1 MIFSCVSNFF
11 LVLYAYKILYLR
23 NSDIIA
29 FNNSVRD
36 MGELLYYLDL
46 FENLLWGYLGA
57 PVILLLGL
65 YLCLK
70 TRFVQIRKFP
80 VIIKNFLNLFTERD
94 TGQGLHPLKAFFA
107 SMGGCIGVGNIV
119 ATCTAV
125 QLGGP
130 GALFWIWMTA
140 IVGMIIKYAEVYLGL
155 RYRESD
161 SKGGFIG
168 GPMFFLQR
176 VFTGRT
182 ASIGA
187 AMLLC
192 VYGVDVY
199 QFRVVTSA
207 IATNIPFINEQ
218 LFGLIF
224 LVLILFAVSGGVKRV
239 SNISSAI
246 IPVFVLLYLG
256 MGLWVLANNLT
267 VIPAVVKQVILSA
280 FSGSALAGGFVGS
293 ALLKTLSEG
302 ARRGCY
308 SSDIG
313 VGYASMIH
321 SESNPLI
328 LEKQASLVMVDIF
341 IDAFMV
347 CTTSI
352 FLILVTGVWQQSIPT
367 EMLVQSALSLYFP
380 YMEIFMPIFL
390 FLVGYSTINAYFCIG
405 IKCAQW
411 LSPRFGK
418 TCYCLYAV
426 ASFAF
431 FSFLELSSAQA
442 LISIAAC
449 LLLVLNGYA
458 IVKLRNE
465 ISFNFDGQAEPISQP
480 VLMAEEA
487 VLEEE
492 PRLVAQCQ

>member
-1 MIFSCVSNFF
+1 
-11 LVLYAYKILYLR
+11 
-23 NSDIIA
+23 
-29 FNNSVRD
+29 

-57 PVILLLGL
+57 PIVLLLGL

-80 VIIKNFLNLFTERD
+80 VIIKNFLSLFTERD
-94 TGQGLHPLKAFFA
+94 AGEGLHPLKAFFA

-140 IVGMIIKYAEVYLGL
+140 IVGMIIKYAEVFLGL
-155 RYRESD
+155 RYRQID
-161 SKGGFIG
+161 PKGGFIG

-176 VFTGRT
+176 IFTGRA
-182 ASIGA
+182 ASVA
-187 AMLLC
+187 AALLLC

-199 QFRVVTSA
+199 QFRVVTAA
-207 IATNIPFINEQ
+207 IATNIPIINEQ
-218 LFGLIF
+218 LFGLVF
-224 LVLILFAVSGGVKRV
+224 LVLVLFAVSGGVQRV
-239 SNISSAI
+239 STISSAI

-256 MGLWVLANNLT
+256 MGLWVLANNIT
-267 VIPAVVKQVILSA
+267 AIPAVAKEVILSA
-280 FSGSALAGGFVGS
+280 FSGSALAGGVVGS

-321 SESNPLI
+321 SESNAAIP
-328 LEKQASLVMVDIF
+328 EKQASLVMVDIF

-352 FLILVTGVWQQSIPT
+352 MLILVTGVWQQSIPT
-367 EMLVQSALSLYFP
+367 EMLVQSALGLYFP
-380 YMEIFMPIFL
+380 YMEVFMPIFL
-390 FLVGYSTINAYFCIG
+390 FLVGYSTINAYFCVG

-411 LSPRFGK
+411 LSPHYGK
-418 TCYCLYAV
+418 ACYYLYAI
-426 ASFAF
+426 ASFIF

-449 LLLVLNGYA
+449 LLLILNGYA
-458 IVKLRNE
+458 IIKLRKE
-465 ISFNFDGQAEPISQP
+465 ISFNFDGQVEPVP
-480 VLMAEEA
+480 EPELVLEEP
-487 VLEEE
+487 LIEEE

>member
-1 MIFSCVSNFF
+1 
-11 LVLYAYKILYLR
+11 
-23 NSDIIA
+23 
-29 FNNSVRD
+29 
-36 MGELLYYLDL
+36 MGELHYYRDL

-57 PVILLLGL
+57 PVVLLLGL
-65 YLCLK
+65 YLCFK

-80 VIIKNFLNLFTERD
+80 VIIKNFLSLFTERTD
-94 TGQGLHPLKAFFA
+94 GVGLHPLKAFFA

-140 IVGMIIKYAEVYLGL
+140 IVGMIIKYAEVFLGL
-155 RYRESD
+155 RYRQVD
-161 SKGGFIG
+161 PKGGFIG

-182 ASIGA
+182 APVA
-187 AMLLC
+187 AALLLC
-192 VYGVDVY
+192 IYGIDVY
-199 QFRVVTSA
+199 QFRVVTA
-207 IATNIPFINEQ
+207 TIATNIPMINEQ
-218 LFGLIF
+218 LFGLVF
-224 LVLILFAVSGGVKRV
+224 LGLVLYAVSGGVQRV
-239 SNISSAI
+239 STISSAI

-256 MGLWVLANNLT
+256 MGLWVLANNLSA
-267 VIPAVVKQVILSA
+267 IPAVVKEVVLSA
-280 FSGSALAGGFVGS
+280 FSGSALTGGFVGS
-293 ALLKTLSEG
+293 ALLKTFSEG

-321 SESNPLI
+321 SESQAAIP
-328 LEKQASLVMVDIF
+328 EKQASLVMVDIF

-352 FLILVTGVWQQSIPT
+352 MLILVTGVWQQSIPT
-367 EMLVQSALSLYFP
+367 ELLVQSALGLYFP
-380 YMEIFMPIFL
+380 YMDVFMPVFL
-390 FLVGYSTINAYFCIG
+390 FLVGYSTINAYFCVG

-418 TCYCLYAV
+418 ACYYAYAIV
-426 ASFAF
+426 SFIL
-431 FSFLELSSAQA
+431 FSFLELASAQA

-449 LLLVLNGYA
+449 LLLILNGYA
-458 IVKLRNE
+458 IIKLRNE
-465 ISFNFDGQAEPISQP
+465 ISFNFDGQAEPAIRVQQ
-480 VLMAEEA
+480 EE
-487 VLEEE
+487 VEESLVEEE
-492 PRLVAQCQ
+492 PRLAVHYQ